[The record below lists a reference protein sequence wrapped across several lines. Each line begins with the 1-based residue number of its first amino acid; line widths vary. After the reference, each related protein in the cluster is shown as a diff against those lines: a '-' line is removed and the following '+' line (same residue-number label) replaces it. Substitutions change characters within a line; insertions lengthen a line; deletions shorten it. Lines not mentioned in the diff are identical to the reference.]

1 VSADFDPQRLAEH
14 ALERCCVPRRRP
26 QFELGVAARAD
37 L

>member
-14 ALERCCVPRRRP
+14 TLEGRRVPGGRP
-26 QFELGVAARAD
+26 QFELGVARRAD

>member
-1 VSADFDPQRLAEH
+1 VSADLDPKRLAEH
-14 ALERCCVPRRRP
+14 ALEGRRVPRGRP